1 MSLVNW
7 KHDLGYLLA
16 LIVKIGRNSKFFV
29 LNVVTVTY
37 THLSYQYFLIS
48 LFFFK
53 LLHLIVWTVLK
64 ILIKLIQCALF
75 DTDVDNLK
83 LFYILKP
90 LQIKL

>member
-37 THLSYQYFLIS
+37 THLSYQYFFEL
-48 LFFFK
+48 LYFFQ
-53 LLHLIVWTVLK
+53 I
-64 ILIKLIQCALF
+64 IALNC
-75 DTDVDNLK
+75 VDSTENTH
-83 LFYILKP
+83 
-90 LQIKL
+90 